1 MACALLPS
9 FMHVVGLYE
18 ARVVHITSQSL
29 NSSPRLLYFPLSVL
43 RNYPVHSNLDA
54 FQGSRLR
61 SRVSHHPNQDH
72 GQLLNWSTSRLGPSV
87 PSYRRLIH
95 ARSFA
100 RRLVVAVDCLS
111 RFSFVPGLDL
121 AAKCADAQ
129 STGLLA
135 TKRTTWLP
143 PVRAICLEPQ
153 LNTSSTGTASLGR
166 EPEPEHQ
173 SRNLVILFSPPS
185 GPFATPLARPFAV
198 ACAWPARSSS
208 LLKSLHQLFVLLIFS
223 LAPLRISHR
232 GIFSRRNKDESSPL
246 AFTHAS
252 SENLR
257 LPDSA

>member
-1 MACALLPS
+1 MVCALLPS
-9 FMHVVGLYE
+9 FRHVVGLYK

-29 NSSPRLLYFPLSVL
+29 NSSPRLLYFPLSIL
-43 RNYPVHSNLDA
+43 RNYPVRSNLDA

-72 GQLLNWSTSRLGPSV
+72 GQLLDWSTSRLDPSV

-95 ARSFA
+95 A

-121 AAKCADAQ
+121 AAKRADAQ

-143 PVRAICLEPQ
+143 PVRTICLEPQ
-153 LNTSSTGTASLGR
+153 LNTSSTGTPSLGR
-166 EPEPEHQ
+166 EPEHQ

-208 LLKSLHQLFVLLIFS
+208 LLKSLHRLFVLLVFS

-246 AFTHAS
+246 AFTHTS